1 METMK
6 QWHPNEKIINGTNF
20 SFDMSSEQ
28 GEIEISHKVLG
39 SDMEVSLVF
48 LYGFIGI
55 SGLVSNIALIAIILG
70 KFYTSSSISQK
81 EKFELHFSSF

>member
-6 QWHPNEKIINGTNF
+6 QWQPNEKIINGTNF

-28 GEIEISHKVLG
+28 GEVSHKVLS
-39 SDMEVSLVF
+39 SDMELSLVF
-48 LYGFIGI
+48 LYSFIGM

-70 KFYTSSSISQK
+70 KFYSSSSISEK